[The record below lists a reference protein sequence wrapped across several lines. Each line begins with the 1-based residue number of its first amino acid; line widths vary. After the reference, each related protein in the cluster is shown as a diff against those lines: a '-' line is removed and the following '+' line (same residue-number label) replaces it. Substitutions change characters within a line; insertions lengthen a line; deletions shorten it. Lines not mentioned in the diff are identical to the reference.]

1 MNLRNFQLT
10 VGRKS
15 LKEIRQKEIVIA
27 FYKVAKKEGLK
38 NASIAKVAE
47 CMKVNPSLI
56 IHYFKSRKELINALV
71 DFTLNRYLEIYKLDG
86 GIDSKEKLLA
96 LIDHLFSRSWHR
108 LFDDGV
114 FYSCYALIYR
124 NPSVKE
130 KYKLLHDTLLVKF
143 KQTLEEAQNNG
154 IIKIDDLEETAE
166 VIFSMVDGAYFSLG
180 MVSDL
185 EERDRKAAFYKQY
198 VKRMLNILD

>member
-1 MNLRNFQLT
+1 M
-10 VGRKS
+10 GRKS

-47 CMKVNPSLI
+47 NLKVNPSLI
-56 IHYFKSRKELINALV
+56 IHYFKTRKELLNGLV
-71 DFTLNRYLEIYKLDG
+71 EFILKRYLEIYKLDG
-86 GIDSKEKLLA
+86 VIDSKEKLLA
-96 LIDHLFSRSWHR
+96 LIDHLFSRNWHR

-124 NPSVKE
+124 HPHVKD
-130 KYKLLHDTLLVKF
+130 KYKELHDTLILKF
-143 KQTLEEAQNNG
+143 RQSLQEACENK
-154 IIKIDDLEETAE
+154 IIEVENLNETAE

-180 MVSDL
+180 MESENKELERKAEIYKCHVKRLLKL
-185 EERDRKAAFYKQY
+185 EE
-198 VKRMLNILD
+198 

>member
-1 MNLRNFQLT
+1 M
-10 VGRKS
+10 GRKS
-15 LKEIRQKEIVIA
+15 LKETRQKEIVIG

-47 CMKVNPSLI
+47 YLNVNPSLI
-56 IHYFKSRKELINALV
+56 IHYFKTRKELINALV
-71 DFTLNRYLEIYKLDG
+71 DFILKRYLEIYKLDG
-86 GIDSKEKLLA
+86 DIDSKEKLLA
-96 LIDHLFSRSWHR
+96 LIDHLFSRNWHR

-130 KYKLLHDTLLVKF
+130 KYKLLHDTLLIKF
-143 KQTLEEAQNNG
+143 RQTLEDVQSQG
-154 IIKIDDLEETAE
+154 IIKINDTEEAAE
-166 VIFSMVDGAYFSLG
+166 VIISMVDGAYFSLG

-185 EERDRKAAFYKQY
+185 EERERKAAFYKHY
-198 VKRMLNILD
+198 VKRTLNLFD

>member
-1 MNLRNFQLT
+1 M
-10 VGRKS
+10 GRKS
-15 LKEIRQKEIVIA
+15 LKETRQKEIVIG

-47 CMKVNPSLI
+47 CLKVNPSLI
-56 IHYFKSRKELINALV
+56 IHYFKTRKELINALV
-71 DFTLNRYLEIYKLDG
+71 DFILKRYLEIYKLDG

-114 FYSCYALIYR
+114 FYSCYAMIYR
-124 NPSVKE
+124 NPSIKE
-130 KYKLLHDTLLVKF
+130 KYKLLHDTLLLKF
-143 KQTLEEAQNNG
+143 RQSLAEAQNNN
-154 IIKIDDLEETAE
+154 IIEIDNLEETTE

-180 MVSDL
+180 MISDL

-198 VKRMLNILD
+198 VKRMLKLTD

>member
-1 MNLRNFQLT
+1 

-15 LKEIRQKEIVIA
+15 LKETRQKEIVIA

-47 CMKVNPSLI
+47 CLKVNPSLI
-56 IHYFKSRKELINALV
+56 IHYFKTRRELINSLV
-71 DFTLNRYLEIYKLDG
+71 DFILKRYLEIYKLDG
-86 GIDSKEKLLA
+86 GIDSKDKLLA

-114 FYSCYALIYR
+114 FYSCYAMIYR
-124 NPSVKE
+124 NPPVKE
-130 KYKLLHDTLLVKF
+130 KYKLLHDSLLVKF
-143 KQTLEEAQNNG
+143 RQSLEEAQNKN
-154 IIKIDDLEETAE
+154 IIEIDNLEETAE

-180 MVSDL
+180 MISDL
-185 EERDRKAAFYKQY
+185 EERDRKAAVYKQF
-198 VKRMLNILD
+198 VKRMLKLAD

>member
-1 MNLRNFQLT
+1 

-15 LKEIRQKEIVIA
+15 LKETRQKEIVIG

-38 NASIAKVAE
+38 SASIAKVAE
-47 CMKVNPSLI
+47 CLNVNPSLI
-56 IHYFKSRKELINALV
+56 IHYFKTRRELINALV
-71 DFTLNRYLEIYKLDG
+71 DFILKRYLEIYKLNG
-86 GIDSKEKLLA
+86 GINSKEKLLA

-124 NPSVKE
+124 NPSVKD
-130 KYKLLHDTLLVKF
+130 KYKLLHDTLISKF
-143 KQTLEEAQNNG
+143 RQSLEEAQSNG
-154 IIKIDDLEETAE
+154 IVNIDNLEETTE

-180 MVSDL
+180 MISDL

-198 VKRMLNILD
+198 VKRMLKLAD

>member
-1 MNLRNFQLT
+1 M
-10 VGRKS
+10 GRKS

-47 CMKVNPSLI
+47 KLKVNPSLI
-56 IHYFKSRKELINALV
+56 IHYFKSRKELLYALI
-71 DFTLNRYLEIYKLDG
+71 DFILKRYLEIYKLDG
-86 GIDSKEKLLA
+86 GIDSKEKLEA

-124 NPSVKE
+124 HPVVKN
-130 KYKLLHDTLLVKF
+130 KYKELHDILLLKF
-143 KQTLEEAQNNG
+143 RQSLQEAFDNQ
-154 IIKIDDLEETAE
+154 IIHVENIDETTE

-180 MVSDL
+180 METDSKEL
-185 EERDRKAAFYKQY
+185 ERKADIYKHH
-198 VKRMLNILD
+198 VKKLLKLTD

>member
-1 MNLRNFQLT
+1 M
-10 VGRKS
+10 GRKS

-47 CMKVNPSLI
+47 NLKVNPSLI
-56 IHYFKSRKELINALV
+56 IHYFKTRKELLNGLV
-71 DFTLNRYLEIYKLDG
+71 DFILKRYLEIYKLDG
-86 GIDSKEKLLA
+86 VIDSKEKLLA
-96 LIDHLFSRSWHR
+96 LIDHLFSRNWHR

-124 NPSVKE
+124 HPHVKN
-130 KYKLLHDTLLVKF
+130 KYKELHDTLILKF
-143 KQTLEEAQNNG
+143 RQSLQEARENKIIG
-154 IIKIDDLEETAE
+154 IENLDETAE

-180 MVSDL
+180 MEIDDNEL
-185 EERDRKAAFYKQY
+185 EKKAEIYRCY
-198 VKRMLNILD
+198 VKKLLNLAD

>member
-1 MNLRNFQLT
+1 M
-10 VGRKS
+10 GRKS
-15 LKEIRQKEIVIA
+15 LKETRQKEIVIG

-47 CMKVNPSLI
+47 CLKVNPSLI
-56 IHYFKSRKELINALV
+56 IHYFKTRKELINALV
-71 DFTLNRYLEIYKLDG
+71 DFILKRYLEIYKLDG

-114 FYSCYALIYR
+114 FYSCYAMIYR
-124 NPSVKE
+124 NPSIKE
-130 KYKLLHDTLLVKF
+130 KYKLLHDTLLLKF
-143 KQTLEEAQNNG
+143 RQSLAEAQNNN
-154 IIKIDDLEETAE
+154 IIEIDNLEETTE

-180 MVSDL
+180 MISDL

-198 VKRMLNILD
+198 VKRMLKLAD

>member
-1 MNLRNFQLT
+1 M
-10 VGRKS
+10 GRKS

-47 CMKVNPSLI
+47 CLKINPSLI
-56 IHYFKSRKELINALV
+56 IHYFKTRKELINALV
-71 DFTLNRYLEIYKLDG
+71 DFILKRYLEIYKLDG
-86 GIDSKEKLLA
+86 GVDSKEKLLA
-96 LIDHLFSRSWHR
+96 LIDHLFSRNWHR

-124 NPSVKE
+124 KPTVKE
-130 KYKLLHDTLLVKF
+130 KYKKLHDTLLSKF
-143 KQTLEEAQNNG
+143 RQTLEEAQNNN
-154 IIKIDDLEETAE
+154 IIKLDNVEETAE

-180 MVSDL
+180 FVSDL
-185 EERDRKAAFYKQY
+185 EERERKTTYYKQH
-198 VKRMLNILD
+198 VKELLNITD

>member
-1 MNLRNFQLT
+1 

-38 NASIAKVAE
+38 KASIAKVAE
-47 CMKVNPSLI
+47 CLNVNPSLI

-71 DFTLNRYLEIYKLDG
+71 DFILKRYLEIYKLDG
-86 GIDSKEKLLA
+86 GINSKEKLLA

-114 FYSCYALIYR
+114 FYSCYAMIYR

-130 KYKLLHDTLLVKF
+130 KYKLLHDTLLLKF
-143 KQTLEEAQNNG
+143 RQTLEEAQNNN
-154 IIKIDDLEETAE
+154 IIKVNNLEETSE
-166 VIFSMVDGAYFSLG
+166 LIFLMVDGAYFSLG
-180 MVSDL
+180 VVSDL
-185 EERDRKAAFYKQY
+185 EERERKTSVYKQY
-198 VKRMLNILD
+198 VMQMLNLDD

>member
-1 MNLRNFQLT
+1 M
-10 VGRKS
+10 GRKS
-15 LKEIRQKEIVIA
+15 LKETRQKEIVIG

-47 CMKVNPSLI
+47 CLKVNPSLI
-56 IHYFKSRKELINALV
+56 IHYFKTRKELINALV
-71 DFTLNRYLEIYKLDG
+71 DFILKRYLEIYKLDG

-114 FYSCYALIYR
+114 FYSCYAMIYR
-124 NPSVKE
+124 NPSIKE
-130 KYKLLHDTLLVKF
+130 KYKLLHDTLLLKF
-143 KQTLEEAQNNG
+143 RQSLAEAQNNN
-154 IIKIDDLEETAE
+154 IIEIDNVEETTE

-180 MVSDL
+180 MISDL

-198 VKRMLNILD
+198 VKRMLKLTD